1 MTDSNERSSEK
12 AQPTLNPREKRL
24 LAAAFVAA
32 SAVLALTA
40 GLLPDGQVAL
50 LDSARTRAYFDF
62 HYDQCN
68 LNTPDPNAM
77 GPLEYK
83 RYWGGWEQVLKEM
96 KQADPSLTYNIVDD
110 TFVTTRLVR
119 SSYKVLIL
127 SNNVALTPS
136 QTDAIKQW
144 VGDGGRLLATFG
156 SGYEAAVDS
165 VEAALLSKR
174 PKNALQQ
181 LWGDPLSQFVT
192 TGTLGTVP
200 PPEGGY
206 PPGSV
211 EPIITRLEGPT
222 AKICQ
227 FYDPANGTCPYYYPA
242 LGLLIGYGDLANVL
256 VGRGETHPGVYAH
269 FAFANNLAVF
279 DPNNIWPDTEY
290 NKPLPAVVSSTY
302 RKGRAVYYAFAP
314 EFIVGLEYDAA
325 GHCVTDSNYPGESPE
340 PGLQSEPGWDKNHFA
355 GRTPELR
362 ALMKSS
368 IDFLLKTP

>member
-1 MTDSNERSSEK
+1 MNLK
-12 AQPTLNPREKRL
+12 EKRL
-24 LAAAFVAA
+24 LAVAFVTA

-40 GLLPDGQVAL
+40 GPLPEGQVAL

-96 KQADPSLTYNIVDD
+96 KQADPSLTYSIVDD
-110 TFVTTRLVR
+110 TFLTTRLVR

-127 SNNVALTPS
+127 SNNVALTSS

-144 VGDGGRLLATFG
+144 VGNGGRLLATFG
-156 SGYEAAVDS
+156 SGYQGAVDS
-165 VEAALLSKR
+165 TEQALLSPK

-181 LWGDPLSQFVT
+181 LWGDPLSKFVT

-211 EPIITRLEGPT
+211 EPMITRLEGPT
-222 AKICQ
+222 ANICK
-227 FYDPANGTCPYYYPA
+227 FYDPVNGVCPWYFYTYR
-242 LGLLIGYGDLANVL
+242 LVTGYGDLANML
-256 VGRGETHPGVYAH
+256 VGRSENHPGAYAH

-279 DPNNIWPDTEY
+279 DPDNDWPDTEY
-290 NKPLPAVVSSTY
+290 NKPLPAVVSSSY

-325 GHCVTDSNYPGESPE
+325 GHCATDPNYPGESIE
-340 PGLQSEPGWDKNHFA
+340 PGLQSELSWDNNHWA